1 MPSQTTKQGA
11 AGANFLTDGPVLK
24 ALFIIALPIILSNLL
39 QSVLDL
45 VDMYFIGKLGDN
57 SIAAGSV
64 SMSVMMVLLT
74 IVFGLNTAGAAFI
87 SRAFGSEKH
96 DRIPVILA
104 HVLYIGLGLGLVIA
118 FIGAFFTESLLTLMG
133 AEPEVISEG
142 VKFLQPY
149 LIGSLILIILMIL
162 CTILQSTGDSKTPMF
177 VMIIVNVVNIALN
190 PTLIQ
195 GLWIFPEMGIAGSAF
210 ASLISRS
217 VGIVLLILAMYYLP
231 SRRDSPIK
239 FPKKWTF
246 EPHLIK
252 DIIFVA
258 IPSAVQSAIRSFSM
272 LGMNWIVIMYGT
284 AALAAYG
291 ICGRLDMLGFILVMG
306 LCTGVAVM
314 VGQNLGAQK
323 PERAEKAA
331 KYGILINGG
340 FMLVVAVLYLLFA
353 SHLVEFFGAT
363 DTSLEIGISFMQICP
378 LGYFIA
384 AMGMTMGFAM
394 NGAGMTRP
402 GMYAALLGQ
411 LGTQLGCAMLF
422 KLVFDLPIQSIW
434 IAIII
439 GGCMTCLVDFIFF
452 RHGGWKRNKLN
463 LDARK

>member
-1 MPSQTTKQGA
+1 MHPHSAKHGA
-11 AGANFLTDGPVLK
+11 GGANFLTDGPVLK

-45 VDMYFIGKLGDN
+45 VDMYFIGQLGDN

-96 DRIPVILA
+96 ERIPVILG
-104 HVLYIGLGLGLVIA
+104 HVLYIGLALSLVIA
-118 FIGAFFTESLLTLMG
+118 LIGIFFTEALLTLMG
-133 AEPEVISEG
+133 ADPAVVSEG

-149 LIGSLILIILMIL
+149 LVGSVILIVLMIL

-177 VMIIVNVVNIALN
+177 VMIIVNLVNIALN
-190 PTLIQ
+190 PSLIQ
-195 GLWIFPEMGIAGSAF
+195 GLWIFPQMGIAGSAF
-210 ASLISRS
+210 ASLISRTI
-217 VGIVLLILAMYYLP
+217 GIVLLILAMYYLP

-258 IPSAVQSAIRSFSM
+258 IPSAIQSAIRSFSF

-331 KYGILINGG
+331 KYGMLINAA
-340 FMLVVAVLYLLFA
+340 FMMLVGVLYLLFA
-353 SHLVEFFGAT
+353 KYLVEFFGAT
-363 DTSLEIGISFMQICP
+363 GDSLAIGILFMQIVP
-378 LGYFIA
+378 LSYFISA
-384 AMGMTMGFAM
+384 TGMTMGFAM

-402 GMYAALLGQ
+402 GMYAALIGQ
-411 LGTQLGCAMLF
+411 LGVQVGCAFLF
-422 KLVFDLPIQSIW
+422 KVVFNLPIEWIW
-434 IAIII
+434 AAIII
-439 GGCMTCLVDFIFF
+439 GSCVTCGVNFLFF
-452 RHGGWKRNKLN
+452 RHGGWKRKKLN
-463 LDARK
+463 LDAHA